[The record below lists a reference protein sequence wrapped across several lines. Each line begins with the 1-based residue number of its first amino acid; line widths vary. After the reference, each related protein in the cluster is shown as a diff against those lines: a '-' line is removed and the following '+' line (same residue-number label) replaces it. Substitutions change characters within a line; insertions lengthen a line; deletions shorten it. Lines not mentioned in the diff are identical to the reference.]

1 MTSAWLPQ
9 GSVTVPAALA
19 AIALMDG
26 AFAGFRAATG
36 RNARID
42 KRAYDRRAAR
52 RGLAAAAVALLVT
65 SAVLLTGLLL
75 AADAGQTYTALVH
88 AGARML
94 ALLLPFVAVAFLSLA
109 AYWLLPMRA
118 STFVILLGLGPFTL
132 ARPAVTLA
140 ASALAVTGS
149 DAGLVWV
156 GATFACAGVLLVEP
170 WVHRRWYS
178 QPY

>member
-1 MTSAWLPQ
+1 MSAAWLPQ
-9 GSVTVPAALA
+9 GSITVPAALA

-52 RGLAAAAVALLVT
+52 RGLAVAAGALLVT
-65 SAVLLTGLLL
+65 SAVLVAGLLL
-75 AADAGQTYTALVH
+75 AADAGQSYATLVH

-94 ALLLPFVAVAFLSLA
+94 ALLLPFVAVALLSLA

-132 ARPAVTLA
+132 ARPAVALA
-140 ASALAVTGS
+140 ASGLAAAGS
-149 DAGLVWV
+149 DTGLVWV
-156 GATFACAGVLLVEP
+156 GSGVACAGVLLVEP
-170 WVHRRWYS
+170 WVHRRWYAE
-178 QPY
+178 PR